1 MNARKIRASHAILPS
16 LSPLALS
23 GVAAGVATLLLPL
36 VVLGPTSAP
45 WTSFA
50 ATEAAA
56 PPDATDTRASGP
68 ADQSRQQAIT
78 PTRQPPSRPIGS
90 PPQIEHVA
98 FAPGPL
104 TAARDLRLEIHATDP
119 DGDLLKLRTVWK
131 INGREFET
139 TTPWLPKANLRRG
152 SEITAQVI
160 ASDGSR
166 ESTPF
171 VTETVRIGN
180 AAPLITT
187 FPAGFDSVG
196 RFVYPIAAIDPD
208 GDHAL
213 EYHLATGPAG
223 MTIEPQVGTLR
234 WQPAFGQNGRHTVRV
249 EVRDGHGGLQLQSF
263 DLHVRRRHLA
273 PAGLASHIAL
283 P

>member
-1 MNARKIRASHAILPS
+1 MNAPKIRASHAILPS

-36 VVLGPTSAP
+36 VVLDPVSAP

-50 ATEAAA
+50 PAESAT
-56 PPDATDTRASGP
+56 PPDAAEMSATGP
-68 ADQSRQQAIT
+68 ADQSLPQPIV
-78 PTRQPPSRPIGS
+78 PTISLPSRPIGS

-98 FAPGPL
+98 FGPGPL

-119 DGDLLKLRTVWK
+119 DGDLLKLRTLWK
-131 INGREFET
+131 VNGREFET
-139 TTPWLPKANLRRG
+139 AAPWLPKANLRRG

-160 ASDGSR
+160 ASDGSS

-171 VTETVRIGN
+171 VTESVRIGN

-187 FPAGFDSVG
+187 FPAGFDAVG
-196 RFVYPIAAIDPD
+196 RFLYPIAAIDPD
-208 GDHAL
+208 GDREL
-213 EYHLATGPAG
+213 EYHLTRGPAG
-223 MTIEPQVGTLR
+223 MTIEAQEGTLR

-249 EVRDGHGGLQLQSF
+249 EVRDGHGGVQRQAF
-263 DLHVRRRHLA
+263 DLHVRHRHLA
-273 PAGLASHIAL
+273 PAGLASRAAL